1 MATATQGPDV
11 RKVATKEGGTAGLHG
26 ERLELLLAGV
36 APLLLGLA
44 GLIVLEGPADRPE
57 LNQSPAVILSY
68 FGKQDTV
75 ILGSFLLTLAAL
87 AFIWFAGSLRA
98 VLRRKEGGEGRL
110 SAIAFGGAV
119 VAGVFML
126 AMPAANLVGALLV
139 EQLSATQAQT
149 FYFLGDVF
157 LYPAAMGAAVFVG
170 ATALVA
176 LRTTLLPRWAAW
188 LSLALGVWLVIPP
201 LGQGVDALENPAPW
215 TGLAVLPFVLVWTA
229 LIAVGLMRAT
239 DE

>member
-1 MATATQGPDV
+1 MATATRGPEV
-11 RKVATKEGGTAGLHG
+11 RRVSAPGLHR
-26 ERLELLLAGV
+26 ERLELLLAGI

-57 LNQSPAVILSY
+57 LNQPPAVILSY
-68 FGKQDTV
+68 FGEQDTV

-87 AFIWFAGSLRA
+87 AFLWFAGSLRA

-110 SAIAFGGAV
+110 SAIAFGGAM

-126 AMPAANLVGALLV
+126 AMPAANLVGALLA
-139 EQLSATQAQT
+139 EQLSAAQAQT

-176 LRTTLLPRWAAW
+176 LRTAALPRWVKWPSAV
-188 LSLALGVWLVIPP
+188 LALWLLVPP

-215 TGLAVLPFVLVWTA
+215 TGLAVLPFVLLWTA
-229 LIAVGLMRAT
+229 LIAVVLMFEH

>member
-1 MATATQGPDV
+1 MATATQGPEV
-11 RKVATKEGGTAGLHG
+11 RKSQDSEGGTARPG
-26 ERLELLLAGV
+26 ERVELLLAGI
-36 APLLLGLA
+36 APLLLGVA

-57 LNQSPAVILSY
+57 LNQPPAVILSY
-68 FGKQDTV
+68 FGEQDTV

-98 VLRRKEGGEGRL
+98 VLRGKEGGEGRL
-110 SAIAFGGAV
+110 SAIAFGGGV

-139 EQLSATQAQT
+139 EQLERSQAQT

-157 LYPAAMGAAVFVG
+157 LYPAAMGAALLVG

-176 LRTTLLPRWAAW
+176 LRTAVLPRWAAW
-188 LSLALGVWLVIPP
+188 PSLVLGLWLLIPP
-201 LGQGVDALENPAPW
+201 LGQGVDAPENPAPW

-229 LIAVGLMRAT
+229 LIAVVLVRERDA
-239 DE
+239 